1 MRAQCACTK
10 VTSASTHKKLICFL
24 LGTGRM
30 LHPVGGA
37 MGVTYAMMTYEG
49 DTPGGC
55 IISLN
60 IHKIF

>member
-1 MRAQCACTK
+1 MYMYKSYEREHTQ
-10 VTSASTHKKLICFL
+10 KKIKCFL

-37 MGVTYAMMTYEG
+37 MGMTYAMMTYEG